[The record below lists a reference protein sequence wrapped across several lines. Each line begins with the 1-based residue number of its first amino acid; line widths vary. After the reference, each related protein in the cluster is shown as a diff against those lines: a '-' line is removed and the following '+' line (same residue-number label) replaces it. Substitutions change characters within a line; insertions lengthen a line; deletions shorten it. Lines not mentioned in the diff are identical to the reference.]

1 MNDGIAPKNSLTEG
15 ERKFLLAYS
24 LGLASV
30 KDRENLLKI
39 IYGPLKEFLRFSYA
53 TIFLFN
59 DDRESVNDF
68 LSGLDLPS
76 VENPF
81 RRQVY
86 LGRFAIDNK
95 LNHHISDSTCPVID
109 GFERTLETGNV
120 SPYLNDQ
127 WNKEMKEGVAFN
139 LYQGDIV
146 IGQWILLYENRLL
159 FDKNQS
165 ELLQVFAN
173 ELALVALKIK
183 SEDTIAELHK
193 KSVILQSLNID
204 FALIREKKD
213 LLNVIHHKLN
223 HFFDFGHHWVA
234 TINDDEL
241 TMTSFLQDTE
251 SNAKNHP
258 KFQKAIR
265 HKYSISDGIFN
276 KVFLSKD
283 PVTFDMDQLA
293 ARSNMP
299 EYMQILHESGVKK
312 IIMISLQVGSKTI
325 GVWGICLSGNQQ
337 IDWQQ
342 LQLVKSI
349 SNQLSIAVD
358 NIRINE
364 AMEAKETERSLLLQ
378 LSFDITTI
386 RSKTNLSEV
395 ITTSFCQLF
404 DFTDI
409 TLIICHGREY
419 HDTLLFTHDQLN
431 KSDREWTKSLGQ
443 PVYLQTCFD
452 KIRRTEGIVIFDMAQ
467 LYHQPDAP
475 AYIKAEYERGIEEKI
490 GIALRGDDSIIGLFF
505 VNSMQTSAYS
515 EHQLNLIKGV
525 SYQLSTAISNILAN
539 EEIDR
544 REKERELLLSLSIDI
559 AAVRNTNELLAV
571 ITKRLKNILG
581 FCHTVIATVNEDQA
595 TVSTFLL
602 DSEANNNDHP
612 TYLNTKQ
619 SKYPISDGIFNKAAE
634 TAAPVVFD
642 LNELNREMILPLYLK
657 ANFESGVRQMIV
669 MRFSRS
675 IRVFGFWL
683 IFFDQKINL
692 GENRLSLVDGL
703 ANQISVAV
711 SNIIANEDV
720 SRREQEKALF
730 LSFSNDIA
738 TVRDKKGLGLVIK
751 RYLKNLF
758 LIKEYIITIKNDDHE
773 TYSYFLHELE
783 ADRPTDKGFQIITGT
798 GMPIAG
804 SMTGVVLQSEEPV
817 IFDIADVLQQ
827 GKLSFPSAS
836 FWRSAGAEKIMGL
849 RLRVADEDVGIL
861 WIQPGHINNHL
872 LKGIT
877 AQMAI
882 ALANAIAND
891 RIERQLS
898 EIGRYRQQLEEE
910 KIYLKEEIETSH
922 NNSEIVGDSPCM
934 QKIFRLIGQVAPS
947 ESTVL
952 ILGETGTGKELIARA
967 IHNNSPRKN
976 KLMVKVNCAALPA
989 NLIESELF
997 GHERGSFTGATER
1010 RLGKFELANNGTL
1023 FLDEIGEMPPELQ
1036 VKMLRALQEKE
1047 IERVGGKSTIKV
1059 NVRIIAATNR
1069 DLGKE
1074 MAEGRFRS
1082 DLYYRLNIFPIDLPP
1097 LRERRADIPLLASHF
1112 ILHYAKK
1119 TGRKI
1124 ETLSSRAMQ
1133 ELVQYNWPGNIREL
1147 EHLIERSILL
1157 TSGDMIKQI
1166 HLPSPKQAAVT
1177 NPSVVLNFK
1186 TIDDNERDHIL
1197 EILKYCSGR
1206 ISGEGGA
1213 AEILGV
1219 PSSTLNSKI
1228 KRLGIQRKHV
1238 DNHS

>member
-1 MNDGIAPKNSLTEG
+1 MESNK
-15 ERKFLLAYS
+15 KFLLSYS
-24 LGLASV
+24 LELASI
-30 KDRENLLKI
+30 KNWEMLLKVI
-39 IYGPLKEFLRFSYA
+39 NVQLKDLLKFSYS
-53 TIFLFN
+53 TICLFN
-59 DDRESVNDF
+59 DNRGLIKDF
-68 LSGLDLPS
+68 LYDQGSLPE
-76 VENPF
+76 ENPF
-81 RRQVY
+81 CQHANTR
-86 LGRFAIDNK
+86 K
-95 LNHHISDSTCPVID
+95 LTVNNGINSQPSGSSIPVIFNFD
-109 GFERTLETGNV
+109 EMLETWNV
-120 SPYLNDQ
+120 SHYLNDEEDIE
-127 WNKEMKEGVAFN
+127 KKEGLILK
-139 LYQGDIV
+139 LYQGSEV
-146 IGQWILLYENRLL
+146 IGHWVLLYETHILFEKDQLEFIQLL
-159 FDKNQS
+159 ANQ
-165 ELLQVFAN
+165 
-173 ELALVALKIK
+173 LALVVVKIK
-183 SEDTIAELHK
+183 ANDAIVELQK
-193 KSVILQSLNID
+193 ETEILQSLNID
-204 FALIREKKD
+204 FALIREKTD

-258 KFQKAIR
+258 KFQKALT
-265 HKYSISDGIFN
+265 HKYPISDGIFN
-276 KVFLSKD
+276 KALLSKD
-283 PVTFDMDQLA
+283 PVIFDLDQLA
-293 ARSNMP
+293 ARTSLP
-299 EYMQILHESGVKK
+299 EYMQILHDSGVKK
-312 IIMISLQVGSKTI
+312 IIMIGLQVGSKTI
-325 GVWGICLSGNQQ
+325 GIWGICLAGNQQ
-337 IDWQQ
+337 MDRQQ
-342 LQLVKSI
+342 LQLVKNI

-364 AMEAKETERSLLLQ
+364 AMEAKEAERSLLLQ

-386 RSKTNLSEV
+386 RSKSDLSEV
-395 ITTSFCQLF
+395 IAKDFCRLL

-409 TLIICHGREY
+409 TVVICHGREC

-431 KSDREWTKSLGQ
+431 DSDREWKKSSGQ
-443 PVYLQTCFD
+443 PAYLETCFD
-452 KIRRTEGIVIFDMAQ
+452 KIRRTEEIVIFDIEQ
-467 LYHQPDAP
+467 LYHQPDVP
-475 AYIKAEYERGIEEKI
+475 GNIKAEFERGIKEKA
-490 GIALRGDDSIIGLFF
+490 GIALQGDEGIIGLFF
-505 VNSMQTSAYS
+505 VNTRHKSAYS

-559 AAVRNTNELLAV
+559 AAVRNTNELLGV
-571 ITKRLKNILG
+571 ITQRLKNILG
-581 FCHTVIATVNEDQA
+581 FSHTVIATVNDDQT
-595 TVSTFLL
+595 TVSAFLL
-602 DSEANNNDHP
+602 DPEAKTKDHP
-612 TYLNTKQ
+612 TYLKAKE
-619 SKYPISDGIFNKAAE
+619 SKYPINDGIFDKAAE

-642 LNELNREMILPLYLK
+642 LEQLNKEIVLPLYLK
-657 ANFESGVRQMIV
+657 INFETGLRQMIV
-669 MRFSRS
+669 VRFSRS
-675 IRVFGFWL
+675 IRVFGFWI
-683 IFFDQKINL
+683 IFFDQKISL
-692 GENRLSLVDGL
+692 GESMLSLVGGL

-783 ADRPTDKGFQIITGT
+783 ADTPADNGFQIITGT
-798 GMPIAG
+798 RMPIAG

-836 FWRSAGAEKIMGL
+836 FWKSAGAERILGL
-849 RLRVADEDVGIL
+849 RLRVASEDIGIL
-861 WIQPGHINNHL
+861 WIQPGHTNDHL

-891 RIERQLS
+891 RIEKQLS
-898 EIGRYRQQLEEE
+898 EINHYKQQLEEE

-934 QKIFRLIGQVAPS
+934 QKIFRLVAQVAPS
-947 ESTVL
+947 DSTVL

-1059 NVRIIAATNR
+1059 DVRIIAATNR

-1097 LRERRADIPLLASHF
+1097 LRERRADIPVLASHF

-1133 ELVQYNWPGNIREL
+1133 ELVQYDWPGNIREL

-1166 HLPSPKQAAVT
+1166 HLPPPKQAAAA
-1177 NPSVVLNFK
+1177 NPSVGVLNLK
-1186 TIDDNERDHIL
+1186 TVDDNERDHIL

-1238 DNHS
+1238 NNHS